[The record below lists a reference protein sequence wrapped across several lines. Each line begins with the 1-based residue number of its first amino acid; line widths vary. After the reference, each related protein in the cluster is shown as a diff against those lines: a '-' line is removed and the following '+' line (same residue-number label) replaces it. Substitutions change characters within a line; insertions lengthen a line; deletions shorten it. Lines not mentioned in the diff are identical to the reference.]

1 MNMLHQ
7 FLSSN
12 RDSLIEHCR
21 TLAAER
27 GPIPLPAEELQHGIP
42 VFLNQLIKTLRD
54 DEANNLG
61 GETAK
66 PTIGRSEKPQPTALS
81 NTAKRYG
88 EELLKHGYTVDQVVH
103 AYGDVCQAVTELA
116 NKRHAPIA
124 ASEFKIFNL
133 CLDNAIAAAVTEF
146 DRQRDRVVRN
156 SGNIALN
163 ERLQHLA
170 QELRINV
177 STVMLAIA
185 VVKRGT
191 VGTQGATAGLI
202 DSTLVAMR
210 DLCDETLI
218 EARRH

>member
-1 MNMLHQ
+1 MLHQ

-12 RDSLIEHCR
+12 RDKLIEHCR
-21 TLAAER
+21 TLALER
-27 GPIPLPAEELQHGIP
+27 SPMPLPVEELAHGIP
-42 VFLNQLIKTLRD
+42 IFFNQLIKTLRD
-54 DEANNLG
+54 DEANNLRS
-61 GETAK
+61 ETAK
-66 PTIGRSEKPQPTALS
+66 PMIGLSEKQRPTTLS

-88 EELLKHGYTVDQVVH
+88 VELLKRGYTVEQVVH

-116 NKRHAPIA
+116 HKRHAPIA
-124 ASEFKIFNL
+124 ASEFKIFNH
-133 CLDNAIAAAVTEF
+133 CLDHAIAAAVTEF
-146 DRQRDRVVRN
+146 DRQRDRVVRD

-170 QELRINV
+170 LELRTNV

-191 VGTQGATAGLI
+191 VGINGATAGPI